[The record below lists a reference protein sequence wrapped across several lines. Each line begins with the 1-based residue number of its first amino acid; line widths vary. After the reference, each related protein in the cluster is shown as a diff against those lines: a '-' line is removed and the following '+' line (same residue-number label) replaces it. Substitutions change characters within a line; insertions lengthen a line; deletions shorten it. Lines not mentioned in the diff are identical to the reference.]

1 MQKSGAGD
9 SPNDLSQNEIMALV
23 APQKLNRKASRN
35 RHSTTMHERKD
46 RNSLPFFVPRLAHQ
60 NMCGHP
66 IASFAAW
73 KLETSIL
80 PDNVSDLS
88 RLPLRYISCCGF
100 LCSKSRTPLLI
111 FMPLYIGAAIAT
123 VKHTC
128 WEFYRRIGDK
138 TKASLRRVLHRV
150 FRLNLTALTP

>member
-1 MQKSGAGD
+1 MTVNQGHRIRV
-9 SPNDLSQNEIMALV
+9 P
-23 APQKLNRKASRN
+23 
-35 RHSTTMHERKD
+35 
-46 RNSLPFFVPRLAHQ
+46 PRLQHSCQCSAQAMAYTSFLVPSLKTSQHTLGGVYT
-60 NMCGHP
+60 NTRYGHS

-73 KLETSIL
+73 KSIL

-88 RLPLRYISCCGF
+88 RLPLRYISCCQF
-100 LCSKSRTPLLI
+100 LCSKSPIPLLI

-138 TKASLRRVLHRV
+138 TKASLRRVIHRV